1 MSILASQFFFSHLQI
16 SHVTLSD
23 EVEKPILSIERAIS
37 LMKDAFRMVTER
49 EISTGDKMHLV
60 IAEHDKPI
68 RKLIVP
74 LRED

>member
-1 MSILASQFFFSHLQI
+1 M
-16 SHVTLSD
+16 TLSD